1 MSICSLNLVIIKTKI
16 IKGGE
21 MQFFKSMNIKAKIL
35 TIVITTVL
43 LISVIIALKS
53 IYSINQLTKKNI
65 EGYQE
70 KAYIQKENEL
80 KSYVSM
86 ALKTVKSFYNM
97 TSPKKVKSLV
107 EKDLKANSDFLF
119 SIIQKEYDNNKDNLT
134 QYELKNRI
142 KQTILNARF
151 ENNGYFFVSDLN
163 NTIVLHPIDKS
174 LVGKDLTKVKD
185 KNGVDFVNK
194 ITQTIKAGSSE
205 GFVSYVWQKPNSKE
219 LEKKISYGRLF
230 KPFNWVIISGK
241 YLDSLDKQ
249 MREKALSTLSNMR
262 FGNNGYFWVNDTNYK
277 LIMNPNSKD
286 KVGQNLKNSEDSNG
300 KKYFQ
305 EFVNVSKTKGAGLVK
320 YYKNK
325 PGEKISK
332 EKFSYVMYF
341 EPWDWVIG
349 TGTYIEDIEKNIET
363 MASHSESEISN
374 VITQIIIISVVS
386 VVLILLIITYLSNK
400 ILVAPIEDL
409 KSGLLQFFK
418 FINHESNDVKTLNV
432 FFDDEIGHMSKII
445 NENIKNSKKIL
456 EEDKAVISEVSDL
469 VKHISSGELSG
480 RIKSSS
486 SNPSITQLIKVFNS
500 MMEHLQEIVN
510 HSLGVLKKY
519 QQNDFRVET
528 TMKCTGEIC
537 DLMNGINDLGHTI
550 SEMLVENKRNGL
562 TLNNSA
568 RILSANVDTLNNS
581 SQESASSLEE
591 TAAALEQITGNIREN
606 VEHVKTMSLYANELN
621 ESSKKGNDLATKTS
635 VSMDDIDN
643 QVTAINEAIT
653 VIDQIAFQTN
663 ILSLN
668 AAVEAAT
675 AGEAGKGFAV
685 VAQEV
690 RNLASRSADA
700 AKEIK
705 ELVEHAT
712 VKANEGKTIA
722 DDMINGYH
730 SLNENINKT
739 IALIEDVTVASKEQQ
754 VGIEQINDAINELD
768 QQTQQNASVAMKT
781 KDVSVQTAQIS
792 QKIVD
797 NANDKEFLGKNE
809 VKAIDLN

>member
-1 MSICSLNLVIIKTKI
+1 
-16 IKGGE
+16 

-35 TIVITTVL
+35 AIVITTVI
-43 LISVIIALKS
+43 LISIIIALKS

-65 EGYQE
+65 EGYKQ

-86 ALKTVKSFYNM
+86 AIKTVKSFYNM
-97 TSPKKVKSLV
+97 TSPQKVKSLV
-107 EKDLKANSDFLF
+107 EKDLKSNTDFLF
-119 SIIQKEYDNNKDNLT
+119 SIVQKEYENNKDKLT
-134 QYELKNRI
+134 QNELKNRI
-142 KQTILNARF
+142 KQIILNARF
-151 ENNGYFFVSDLN
+151 DNNGYFFVSDLS
-163 NTIVLHPIDKS
+163 NTIVVHPIDKS
-174 LVGKDLTKVKD
+174 LVGRNLTKLKD

-194 ITQTIKAGSSE
+194 ITKTIKSGNSE
-205 GFVSYVWQKPNSKE
+205 GFVSYVWQKPNSKD
-219 LEKKISYGRLF
+219 LKKKISYGRLF

-277 LIMNPNSKD
+277 LIMNPNNKD
-286 KVGQNLKNSEDSNG
+286 NVGQNLKNSEDSNG

-305 EFVNVSKTKGAGLVK
+305 EFVNVSKSKGEGLVK

-341 EPWDWVIG
+341 EPWDWIIG
-349 TGTYIEDIEKNIET
+349 TGTYIEDIEKNIQV
-363 MASHSESEISN
+363 MADHSKSEINN
-374 VITQIIIISVVS
+374 VITQIIVISVIS
-386 VVLILLIITYLSNK
+386 VVLILLIITYLSKK
-400 ILVAPIEDL
+400 ILVDPINDLED
-409 KSGLLQFFK
+409 GLVHFFK
-418 FINHESNDVKTLNV
+418 FLNHESNDVKSLKV
-432 FFDDEIGHMSKII
+432 FYNDEIGEMSAMI
-445 NENIKNSKKIL
+445 NQNIENTKKIL
-456 EEDKAVISEVSDL
+456 EEDRKVISEVSAL
-469 VKHISSGELSG
+469 VNHISSGELSG
-480 RIKSSS
+480 RIECNS
-486 SNPSITQLIKVFNS
+486 SNPSIKQLIEVFNS

-519 QQNDFRVET
+519 QSNDFRVET
-528 TMKCTGEIC
+528 TMRCTGEIC

-550 SEMLVENKRNGL
+550 SDMLVTNKRNGL
-562 TLNNSA
+562 TLNESA
-568 RILSANVDTLNNS
+568 KILSNNVDTLNTS

-591 TAAALEQITGNIREN
+591 TAAALEEITGNIREN
-606 VEHVKTMSLYANELN
+606 VEHIRTMSSYANELN
-621 ESSKKGNDLATKTS
+621 NSSKQGNELATKTS
-635 VSMDDIDN
+635 ASMDEIDN
-643 QVTAINEAIT
+643 QVNAINEAIT

-690 RNLASRSADA
+690 RNLANRSAQA
-700 AKEIK
+700 ASEIK
-705 ELVEHAT
+705 QLVETAT
-712 VKANEGKTIA
+712 SKANEGKDIA
-722 DDMINGYH
+722 DEMIKGYH

-739 IALIEDVTVASKEQQ
+739 ITLIEDVAVASKEQQ

-781 KDVSVQTAQIS
+781 KDVSVQTAEIS